1 MLTFKLKKMKYLL
14 ILFGSLLFI
23 TSCSSDLDQ
32 IPAVDPQA
40 DGLTNF
46 TNVLNAAYF
55 YQTASV
61 TPMAVMG
68 DFRADN
74 AFMFESPYTDYDVF
88 NANLLSQEVQFT
100 RPFYAAL
107 YKSILSAN
115 IVIEKSTNATQLGE
129 AKFLRALSYFKLV
142 QVFGDVPVNL
152 SSAPSSTDTSI
163 LVRRSVATVYDNVII
178 PDLIDAKAALAA
190 PRSTTG
196 RATKYAAQALLGKV
210 YLTRGQFG
218 LAKTELATVVSSG
231 IFTMLTGA
239 NYATVFTVDL
249 NTEILFA
256 TQISGSVPDEYVGSD
271 FWTWYRGL
279 DTKSPN
285 PVDARLVAAFTAS
298 DAAAVGTND
307 LRRAVTINSTGTK
320 GNKYPQVGG
329 ANVDW
334 IEIRLADVILMYAEA
349 LNEEADSS
357 LARTA
362 ALVELKKIRDRAG
375 LKDFGLVGAP
385 AIPAT
390 RAEVR
395 TAIAKERRLEL
406 AFEGQRW
413 FDLLRYNVVTPGTAQ
428 AVMGIAFNNN
438 YYLFPLPDSEV
449 KASFGIITQ
458 NPGY

>member
-1 MLTFKLKKMKYLL
+1 MKYLL

-32 IPAVDPQA
+32 IPTVDPQA

-88 NANLLSQEVQFT
+88 NANLLSQEIQFT

-107 YKSILSAN
+107 YKSILSSN
-115 IVIEKSTNATQLGE
+115 IVIEKSTNAVQVGE
-129 AKFLRALSYFKLV
+129 AKFIRALSYFKLV
-142 QVFGDVPVNL
+142 QVFGAVPINL
-152 SSAPSSTDTSI
+152 SSAPSTTDTSI
-163 LVRRSVATVYDNVII
+163 LVRQPVATVYDNVII
-178 PDLIDAKAALAA
+178 PDLIDAKTALGA

-218 LAKTELATVVSSG
+218 LAKTELATVVGSG
-231 IFTMLTGA
+231 VFTMLSSA
-239 NYATVFTVDL
+239 AYASVFTVDL

-285 PVDARLVAAFTAS
+285 PVDARLVAAFVAS
-298 DAAAVGTND
+298 DAAAVSGTD
-307 LRRAVTINSTGTK
+307 IRKPVTLNGTTK

-329 ANVDW
+329 ANIDW
-334 IEIRLADVILMYAEA
+334 IEIRLADVVLMYAEA
-349 LNEEADSS
+349 LNEETNDIT
-357 LARTA
+357 ARTA
-362 ALVELKKIRDRAG
+362 ALVQLKKIRDRAG

-385 AIPAT
+385 AIPLT
-390 RAEVR
+390 QVDVR

-413 FDLLRYNVVTPGTAQ
+413 FDLLRYNVVTPGAAQ
-428 AVMGIAFNNN
+428 AAMGVAFNNN
-438 YYLFPLPDSEV
+438 YYLFPIPDSEV
-449 KASFGIITQ
+449 KASFGVITQ

>member
-1 MLTFKLKKMKYLL
+1 MKYLL

-32 IPAVDPQA
+32 IPTVDPQA

-107 YKSILSAN
+107 YKSILSSN
-115 IVIEKSTNATQLGE
+115 IVIEKSTNAVQVGE
-129 AKFLRALSYFKLV
+129 AKFIRALSYFKLV
-142 QVFGDVPVNL
+142 QVFGAVPINL
-152 SSAPSSTDTSI
+152 SSAPSTTDTSI
-163 LVRRSVATVYDNVII
+163 LVRQPVATVYDNVII
-178 PDLIDAKAALAA
+178 PDLIDAKTALGA

-218 LAKTELATVVSSG
+218 LAKTELATVVGSG
-231 IFTMLTGA
+231 VFTMLSSA
-239 NYATVFTVDL
+239 AYASVFTVDL

-285 PVDARLVAAFTAS
+285 PVDSRLVAAFAAS
-298 DAAAVGTND
+298 DATAVSGTD
-307 LRRAVTINSTGTK
+307 LRKPVTLNGTTK

-329 ANVDW
+329 ANIDW
-334 IEIRLADVILMYAEA
+334 IEIRLADVVLMYAEA
-349 LNEEADSS
+349 LNEETNDIT
-357 LARTA
+357 ARTA
-362 ALVELKKIRDRAG
+362 ALVQLKKIRDRAG
-375 LKDFGLVGAP
+375 LIDFGLPGAP
-385 AIPAT
+385 TIPLT
-390 RAEVR
+390 QVDVR

-413 FDLLRYNVVTPGTAQ
+413 FDLLRYNVVTPGAAQ
-428 AVMGIAFNNN
+428 AAMGVAFNNN
-438 YYLFPLPDSEV
+438 YYLFPIPDSEV
-449 KASFGIITQ
+449 KASFGVITQ

>member
-1 MLTFKLKKMKYLL
+1 MKYLL

-32 IPAVDPQA
+32 IPTVDPQA

-107 YKSILSAN
+107 YKSILSSN
-115 IVIEKSTNATQLGE
+115 IVIEKSTNAVQVGE
-129 AKFLRALSYFKLV
+129 AKFIRALSYFKLV
-142 QVFGDVPVNL
+142 QVFGAVPINL
-152 SSAPSSTDTSI
+152 SSAPSTTDTSI
-163 LVRRSVATVYDNVII
+163 LVRQPVATVYDNVII
-178 PDLIDAKAALAA
+178 PDLIDAKTALGA

-218 LAKTELATVVSSG
+218 LAKTELATVVGSG
-231 IFTMLTGA
+231 VFTMLSSA
-239 NYATVFTVDL
+239 AYASVFTVDL

-285 PVDARLVAAFTAS
+285 PVDARLVAAFVAS
-298 DAAAVGTND
+298 DATAVSGTD
-307 LRRAVTINSTGTK
+307 IRKSVTLNGTTK

-329 ANVDW
+329 ANIDW
-334 IEIRLADVILMYAEA
+334 IEIRLADVVLMYAEA
-349 LNEEADSS
+349 LNEETNDIT
-357 LARTA
+357 ARTA
-362 ALVELKKIRDRAG
+362 ALVQLKKIRDRAG

-385 AIPAT
+385 AIPLT
-390 RAEVR
+390 QVDVR

-413 FDLLRYNVVTPGTAQ
+413 FDLLRYNVVTPGAAQ
-428 AVMGIAFNNN
+428 AAMGVAFNNN
-438 YYLFPLPDSEV
+438 YYLFPMPDSEV
-449 KASFGIITQ
+449 KASFGVITQ